1 MACTT
6 CNCNCNK
13 ARPGQLISTTTY
25 PVLTSFTVFPNTFI
39 QFQGAINNINPN
51 QISNTFNS
59 PNNFN
64 FQNGNNLPCSS
75 CQRNPA
81 LNSNAFSAYNNN
93 FAGPITSLITPDT
106 ILLSPNYFYCISYS
120 FSAVSLP
127 NRNITVTPYIN
138 DGCSTY
144 SAFPC
149 DPNGIDN
156 RIFQSSTQGVFNVD
170 ATNPT
175 TVRFLYTGSLNS
187 FNLTGNVTINAY
199 TRILHNDNSGNNT
212 RC

>member
-6 CNCNCNK
+6 CNCNK

-39 QFQGAINNINPN
+39 QFQGATNNINPN
-51 QISNTFNS
+51 QISNN
-59 PNNFN
+59 
-64 FQNGNNLPCSS
+64 
-75 CQRNPA
+75 
-81 LNSNAFSAYNNN
+81 FSAYNNN
-93 FAGPITSLITPDT
+93 YAGPITSLITPDT

-138 DGCSTY
+138 DGFSTY

-156 RIFQSSTQGVFNVD
+156 GILQSSTQGVFNVD

-199 TRILHNDNSGNNT
+199 TRVLTNDNLGNNT